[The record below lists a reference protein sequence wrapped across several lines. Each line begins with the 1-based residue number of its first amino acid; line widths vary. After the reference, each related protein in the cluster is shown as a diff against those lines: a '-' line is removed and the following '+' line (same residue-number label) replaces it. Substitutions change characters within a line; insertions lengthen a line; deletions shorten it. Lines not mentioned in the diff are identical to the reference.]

1 VYHKYI
7 HALTASKLT
16 FSHCER
22 LYETKGFGEISKA
35 AGQDLAKTIAEKRVF
50 LESRASI
57 VWYLK
62 NARKFLKKK
71 WGIYYDLG

>member
-1 VYHKYI
+1 MYHKYI

-35 AGQDLAKTIAEKRVF
+35 AGQDLAKTIAEEGV
-50 LESRASI
+50 L
-57 VWYLK
+57 
-62 NARKFLKKK
+62 RKQGKYSVVPEECKKIFEEEM
-71 WGIYYDLG
+71 GDLL